1 MKAAERAERD
11 DLVLKRFLGG
21 ANYREISA
29 EVGLTARRVEDIVKA
44 GLANAAKRRLTLTDD
59 ALAVYLE
66 RFERLFQQQWTR
78 AEGGNQRAAE
88 LCERMLA
95 RHARL
100 FEVADDMTPSP
111 PLPAPTPTAD
121 TGDGDDDEDQG
132 PRDEL
137 ARMRAARSGA

>member
-11 DLVLKRFLGG
+11 DLVLSRFLGG
-21 ANYREISA
+21 ANYREIAA
-29 EVGLTARRVEDIVKA
+29 EVSLTARRVEDIVKA
-44 GLANAAKRRLTLTDD
+44 GLAAAAKRRLTLTDE
-59 ALAVYLE
+59 ALAIYLE
-66 RFERLFQQQWTR
+66 RFERLYQQQWAR

-100 FEVADDMTPSP
+100 FEVAEEMTPDP
-111 PLPAPTPTAD
+111 RLPAPTPTANP
-121 TGDGDDDEDQG
+121 GGGDEDQDDG

-137 ARMRAARSGA
+137 SQLRAARNGA